1 MNQRNRN
8 ILMWALFALLYLL
21 VMLVQT
27 TLFGRL
33 RIFGVK
39 LNLMPVVLVCIAMQ
53 VNHEA
58 AGLFGLIAGFVWY
71 ACGADDAALALVSY
85 TILAILGAWISD
97 NFLAKRFLSAMLLC
111 LVAVLLHEGAR
122 FVLKYYLKD
131 APGRLLIWVP
141 VITGLSIIPSPVI
154 YLLAKSIRKVGIDS

>member
-1 MNQRNRN
+1 MNQRTRK

-33 RIFGVK
+33 RLLGVK
-39 LNLMPVVLVCIAMQ
+39 LNLMPIVIVCVAMQ
-53 VNHEA
+53 TDHEA
-58 AGLFGLIAGFVWY
+58 AGVFGLIAGFVWY
-71 ACGADDAALALVSY
+71 AFGADDGALAMVSF
-85 TILAILGAWISD
+85 TLLGALAAWLCE

-111 LVAVLLHEGAR
+111 LCAVAIHEGAR
-122 FVLKYYLKD
+122 FLLKYYLND

-141 VITGLSIIPSPVI
+141 VITGLSIIPSPII
-154 YLLAKSIRKVGIDS
+154 YLLSKLVRKAGADA